1 LDFLRAIILGIV
13 QALTEFLPIS
23 SSAHLLFLRQWIG
36 FDAVDGLAFD
46 VAMHVGTL
54 VALIAYFQRDIQE
67 LWKGFKASFSVP
79 RAEWTVDNR
88 LPWYILAATV
98 PAMII
103 GAAMEGA
110 LIDLLRT
117 PAVAVITLILGGVL
131 FLVFERMSEKS
142 KTMSE
147 LTLMG
152 CVLVGFAQAV
162 ALIPGVSRSG
172 ITILA
177 GMSLKLKR
185 EEAAKFAFL
194 LGGPI
199 MVMAGASDGL
209 RVMETGLGA
218 RQLLILLVGMATA
231 AMVGWFVIK
240 YILKFLRSH
249 SLDVFA
255 YYRFA
260 LAAAVILTMM
270 V

>member
-1 LDFLRAIILGIV
+1 
-13 QALTEFLPIS
+13 
-23 SSAHLLFLRQWIG
+23 
-36 FDAVDGLAFD
+36 
-46 VAMHVGTL
+46 
-54 VALIAYFQRDIQE
+54 
-67 LWKGFKASFSVP
+67 
-79 RAEWTVDNR
+79 
-88 LPWYILAATV
+88 
-98 PAMII
+98 MII

-117 PAVAVITLILGGVL
+117 PAVAVITLILGGIL

-142 KTMSE
+142 RMMSD

-209 RVMETGLGA
+209 RVMEIGLDA

-231 AMVGWFVIK
+231 AIVGWFVIK
-240 YILKFLRSH
+240 YILKFLRNH

-260 LAAAVILTMM
+260 LAAAVILTLM